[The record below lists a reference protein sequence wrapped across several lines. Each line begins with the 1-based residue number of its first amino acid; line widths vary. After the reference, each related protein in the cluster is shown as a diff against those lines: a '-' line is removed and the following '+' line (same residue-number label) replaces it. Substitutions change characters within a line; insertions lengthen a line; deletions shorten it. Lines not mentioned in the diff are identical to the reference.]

1 MKKFIELFNK
11 KFNCNLNETYNEE
24 YVDFIL
30 ESFNKFCRQFVY
42 ISTMQ
47 IIKNRDIEDSIF
59 LVFKEIERIKCL
71 EFKIDNKSN
80 KFHFIYKKDD
90 KEIFSLTA
98 YLENEIY
105 TVEESYKKEF
115 FEISYGGYPKVFS
128 KFKFLKNKIE
138 EHMKDEFVIVNYY
151 KFKNKIMSQSPLYR
165 NVIIKNKKYIV
176 QDNSN
181 FFNMYYFYNEYLN
194 IKEIMYYREEK
205 DFFIRVY
212 YNLESLNF
220 DCHNN
225 IDSLSMINNISPIF
239 LEYLKKSNKNIEDIN
254 EEDLK
259 LITMITY

>member
-47 IIKNRDIEDSIF
+47 IIRNRDLLDSLF
-59 LVFKEIERIKCL
+59 LVFQAIERIECL

-80 KFHFIYKKDD
+80 KFHFIYKKDN
-90 KEIFSLTA
+90 KEIFVLTA
-98 YLENEIY
+98 YLENEVYII
-105 TVEESYKKEF
+105 EESYKKEF
-115 FEISYGGYPKVFS
+115 SEISNGKYLQVFS
-128 KFKFLKNKIE
+128 NFKFLRNEIE
-138 EHMKDEFVIVNYY
+138 EYMQDDFIMVNHYKYKDKII
-151 KFKNKIMSQSPLYR
+151 NKYPLLRY
-165 NVIIKNKKYIV
+165 VKIKNKNYIV
-176 QDNSN
+176 QDNNN
-181 FFNMYYFYNEYLN
+181 FFNRYYFYSEDLN
-194 IKEIMYYREEK
+194 IKEIMYYRKEK

-212 YNLESLNF
+212 YNLENLNF

-225 IDSLSMINNISPIF
+225 IDSSSMINNISPIF
-239 LEYLKKSNKNIEDIN
+239 LEYLKKSNKNIEEIN